1 MIRRLSMDSAQRL
14 LAQSIFLTVAGPNL
28 VRDVAAV
35 LASEHIP
42 IMPLKGV
49 LLQAIVYRTSFRPMA
64 DVDLLVPPDS
74 FERARSALRRAGFE
88 VLGVGRDIFRR
99 PGSILEVDL
108 HRKLSM
114 PSRSRLSAEDMF
126 LRGRSDVDLFG
137 VPVMVPDARDLYAHL
152 LLHLTLDWLI
162 RGGLHHPEDFEIVPK
177 ALGLSVAAVV
187 EHLRTVGME
196 PHAHLMLPLLEALS
210 PGGFAGRLRAA
221 LTLPAALRARA
232 ELARQVCARSGA
244 GSMARRA
251 AGVLLAPSLTKAI
264 PEAVLRRVL
273 DRQRSSR

>member
-14 LAQSIFLTVAGPNL
+14 LAQSIFFTVAGPNL

-49 LLQAIVYRTSFRPMA
+49 LLQAIVYKTSFRPMA

-88 VLGVGRDIFRR
+88 VLGIGRDIFRR

-108 HRKLSM
+108 HRNLSM

-137 VPVMVPDARDLYAHL
+137 VPVVVPDARDLYAHL

-162 RGGLHHPEDFEIVPK
+162 RGGLHHPQDFEAVPD
-177 ALGLSVAAVV
+177 ALGLSVSSVA
-187 EHLRTVGME
+187 EHLRTVGLE
-196 PHAHLMLPLLEALS
+196 PHAYLMLPLLEPLN
-210 PGGFAGRLRAA
+210 PGGFTGRLREA
-221 LTLPAALRARA
+221 LSLSGALRARA
-232 ELARQVCARSGA
+232 ELVSRLCAHSRA
-244 GSMARRA
+244 GSWARRA
-251 AGVLLAPSLTKAI
+251 AGALLAPSLTKAI
-264 PEAVLRRVL
+264 PEAILRRVL
-273 DRQRSSR
+273 DRQRSAP